1 MTTPEL
7 ERPDNPM
14 RSAAPPEN
22 LATTDVPR
30 PKPRPFRALLASRR
44 THLVLRIGALLVLLA
59 LLFRLLDSRTVIS
72 ALARADLGLVLVG
85 IGLVQAQVLLSALR
99 WKFTA
104 GRLDLHLPLMR
115 ATREYYVAV
124 FLNQV
129 LPGGVAGDAV
139 RTYRNRT
146 HDAAGESR
154 WRASLRSVVLE
165 RAAGQVA
172 FFVIAIG
179 GLLAWPLLLPASVPE
194 DVEALVA
201 VPVLIFAALA
211 AIVAFAAMRGPKR
224 IRGALT
230 DIGPDIR
237 NVFVRRGAWFYQAGL
252 SLTIVSSY
260 IAVFVVAGAALGVAI
275 PPIGWFTIVPMVL
288 LAMLIPISIGGWG
301 LREGAAAAL
310 FPLVGIDASLALAV
324 AILYGLIN
332 LAGSLPG
339 LWVFVATRARRIA

>member
-1 MTTPEL
+1 
-7 ERPDNPM
+7 M

-22 LATTDVPR
+22 IATADAPQ
-30 PKPRPFRALLASRR
+30 PKPGRLRALLASRR
-44 THLVLRIGALLVLLA
+44 THLVLRIAALMILLA
-59 LLFRLLDSRTVIS
+59 LLFRLLDSRTTMA
-72 ALARADLGLVLVG
+72 ALARADPGLVLVG
-85 IGLVQAQVLLSALR
+85 IGLVQAQVFLSSLR

-104 GRLDLHLPLMR
+104 GRLGLHLPLLR
-115 ATREYYVAV
+115 AAREYYVAV

-172 FFVIAIG
+172 FFVIAIA
-179 GLLAWPLLLPASVPE
+179 GLLAWPLFLPASVPE

-201 VPVLIFAALA
+201 VPVLVFAALIA
-211 AIVAFAAMRGPKR
+211 MVAFAAMRGPRR
-224 IRGALT
+224 IRRALS
-230 DIGPDIR
+230 DIGPDIHS
-237 NVFVRRGAWFYQAGL
+237 VFVRRGAWLCQAVL

-260 IAVFVVAGAALGVAI
+260 IAVFVVAGAALGVTI
-275 PPIGWFTIVPMVL
+275 PAIGWFTIVPMVL

-310 FPLVGIDASLALAV
+310 FPLVGIDASLALAI

-339 LWVFVATRARRIA
+339 LWVFVTTRARRGS

>member
-1 MTTPEL
+1 
-7 ERPDNPM
+7 M
-14 RSAAPPEN
+14 RTASPPEI
-22 LATTDVPR
+22 LEKHQQPDDCPPR
-30 PKPRPFRALLASRR
+30 IKPLLASRR
-44 THLVLRIGALLVLLA
+44 TQLVLRIGALLILLA
-59 LLFRLLDSRTVIS
+59 LLFRLLDSRTTMA

-85 IGLVQAQVLLSALR
+85 IGIVQAQVMLSSLR

-104 GRLDLHLPLMR
+104 ARLDLHLPLMR
-115 ATREYYVAV
+115 AAREYYVAV

-165 RAAGQVA
+165 RAAGQIA
-172 FFVIAIG
+172 FFVIAVA

-194 DVEALVA
+194 DVETLVA
-201 VPVLIFAALA
+201 VPVLVFAVLV

-224 IRGALT
+224 VRRALT

-237 NVFVRRGAWFYQAGL
+237 KVFIERGAWFYQAAL
-252 SLTIVSSY
+252 SLSIVSSY
-260 IAVFVVAGAALGVAI
+260 IAVFVIAGAALGVEI
-275 PPIGWFTIVPMVL
+275 PSIGWITIVPMVL

-310 FPLVGIDASLALAV
+310 FPLVGIDASLALAI

-332 LAGSLPG
+332 LVGSLPG
-339 LWVFVATRARRIA
+339 LWIFVATRDRSKG

>member
-1 MTTPEL
+1 
-7 ERPDNPM
+7 M
-14 RSAAPPEN
+14 RSAAPPDH
-22 LATTDVPR
+22 LATADAPR
-30 PKPRPFRALLASRR
+30 SRTGKVRSLLASRR

-59 LLFRLLDSRTVIS
+59 LLFRLLDSRTTMA
-72 ALARADLGLVLVG
+72 ALARADLTLVLLG
-85 IGLVQAQVLLSALR
+85 IGLVQAQVVLSSLR

-104 GRLDLHLPLMR
+104 GRLDLHLPLLR
-115 ATREYYVAV
+115 AAREYYVAV

-165 RAAGQVA
+165 RAAGQIA
-172 FFVIAIG
+172 FFLIAIA
-179 GLLAWPLLLPASVPE
+179 GLLAWPLFLPASVPE

-201 VPVLIFAALA
+201 VPVLVFAALA

-224 IRGALT
+224 IRRALT

-237 NVFVRRGAWFYQAGL
+237 NVFVLRGAWLYQAAL
-252 SLTIVSSY
+252 SLTIVASY
-260 IAVFVVAGAALGVAI
+260 IAVFVVAGAALGVTI
-275 PPIGWFTIVPMVL
+275 PSIGWFTIVPMVL

-310 FPLVGIDASLALAV
+310 FPLVGIDASLALAI

-339 LWVFVATRARRIA
+339 LWVFIATRARRSS

>member
-1 MTTPEL
+1 MKPERS
-7 ERPDNPM
+7 EISM
-14 RSAAPPEN
+14 RSASPPEK
-22 LATTDVPR
+22 LTTRSQDGA
-30 PKPRPFRALLASRR
+30 KPLRIKALLASRR
-44 THLVLRIGALLVLLA
+44 THLVLRVGALMILLA
-59 LLFRLLDSRTVIS
+59 LLFRLLDSRTTMA
-72 ALARADLGLVLVG
+72 ALARADLGLVLVA
-85 IGLVQAQVLLSALR
+85 IGLVQAQIMLSSLR

-104 GRLDLHLPLMR
+104 RRLDLHLPLMK
-115 ATREYYVAV
+115 AAREYYVAV

-165 RAAGQVA
+165 RAAGQIA
-172 FFVIAIG
+172 FFLIAIA
-179 GLLAWPLLLPASVPE
+179 GLLAWPFLVPASVPE

-201 VPVLIFAALA
+201 VPVAIFAALA
-211 AIVAFAAMRGPKR
+211 AIMAFAAMRGPRR
-224 IRGALT
+224 IRLALT

-237 NVFVRRGAWFYQAGL
+237 NVFVLRGAWFYQAAM

-260 IAVFVVAGAALGVAI
+260 IAVFVVAGTALGVEI
-275 PPIGWFTIVPMVL
+275 PSIGWFTIVPMVL

-310 FPLVGIDASLALAV
+310 FPLVGIDASLALAI

-332 LAGSLPG
+332 LVGSLPG
-339 LWVFVATRARRIA
+339 LWIFIATRARHAG

>member
-1 MTTPEL
+1 MQTAS
-7 ERPDNPM
+7 RPDSLRTGSRHGNK
-14 RSAAPPEN
+14 
-22 LATTDVPR
+22 LAHI
-30 PKPRPFRALLASRR
+30 KALLALRQ
-44 THLVLRIGALLVLLA
+44 THLVLRIAALLVLLA
-59 LLFRLLDSRTVIS
+59 LLFRLLDSRTTMA
-72 ALARADLGLVLVG
+72 ALARADLGLVFVG
-85 IGLVQAQVLLSALR
+85 IGIVQAQVMLSSLR
-99 WKFTA
+99 WKLTA
-104 GRLDLHLPLMR
+104 GRLDLHLPLLR
-115 ATREYYVAV
+115 AAREYYVAV

-146 HDAAGESR
+146 QDASGESH

-165 RAAGQVA
+165 RAAGQIA
-172 FFVIAIG
+172 FFLIAIT
-179 GLLAWPLLLPASVPE
+179 GLLAWPLFLPASVPE

-201 VPVLIFAALA
+201 VPILVFAALA
-211 AIVAFAAMRGPKR
+211 AIVAFAAMRGPRR
-224 IRGALT
+224 IRRALT

-237 NVFVRRGAWFYQAGL
+237 SVFVLRGAWLYQAAL

-260 IAVFVVAGAALGVAI
+260 IAVFVVAGAALGVTI
-275 PPIGWFTIVPMVL
+275 PSIGWFTIVPMVL

-310 FPLVGIDASLALAV
+310 FPLVGIDASLALAI

-339 LWVFVATRARRIA
+339 LCVFITTRARRSA

>member
-1 MTTPEL
+1 MQSASP
-7 ERPDNPM
+7 PDTLGRFPQQGGKM
-14 RSAAPPEN
+14 ARI
-22 LATTDVPR
+22 
-30 PKPRPFRALLASRR
+30 KALLASRR

-59 LLFRLLDSRTVIS
+59 LLFRLLDSRTTMA
-72 ALARADLGLVLVG
+72 ALGRADLGLVLVG
-85 IGLVQAQVLLSALR
+85 VGIVQAQVMLSSLR

-104 GRLDLHLPLMR
+104 GRLDLHLPLLR
-115 ATREYYVAV
+115 AAREYYVAV

-146 HDAAGESR
+146 QDAAGESR

-165 RAAGQVA
+165 RAAGQIA
-172 FFVIAIG
+172 FFLIATG
-179 GLLAWPLLLPASVPE
+179 GLLAWPLFLPASVPE

-201 VPVLIFAALA
+201 VPVLVFAALA
-211 AIVAFAAMRGPKR
+211 GIVAFAAIRGPKR
-224 IRGALT
+224 IRRALT

-237 NVFVRRGAWFYQAGL
+237 NVFILRGAWFYQAAL

-260 IAVFVVAGAALGVAI
+260 IAVFVVAGAALGVTI
-275 PPIGWFTIVPMVL
+275 PSIGWFTIVPMVL

-310 FPLVGIDASLALAV
+310 FPLVGIDASLALAI

-339 LWVFVATRARRIA
+339 LWAFVATRARPTP

>member
-1 MTTPEL
+1 MHTA
-7 ERPDNPM
+7 
-14 RSAAPPEN
+14 SPPEK
-22 LATTDVPR
+22 LVPSATSGK
-30 PKPRPFRALLASRR
+30 KPSRLRALLASRR
-44 THLVLRIGALLVLLA
+44 THLVLRVGALLILLV
-59 LLFRLLDSRTVIS
+59 LLFRLLDSRTTMA
-72 ALARADLGLVLVG
+72 ALARADLGLVLIG
-85 IGLVQAQVLLSALR
+85 IGIVQAQVMLSSLR

-115 ATREYYVAV
+115 AAREYYVAV

-146 HDAAGESR
+146 QDAAGENR

-165 RAAGQVA
+165 RAAGQIA
-172 FFVIAIG
+172 FFLIAIG
-179 GLLAWPLLLPASVPE
+179 GLLAWPLLVPASVPE

-201 VPVLIFAALA
+201 VPVLVFAALA

-224 IRGALT
+224 IRRALT

-237 NVFVRRGAWFYQAGL
+237 NVFVLRGAWLYQAAL

-260 IAVFVVAGAALGVAI
+260 IAVFVVAGAALGVTI
-275 PPIGWFTIVPMVL
+275 PSIGWFTIVPMVL

-310 FPLVGIDASLALAV
+310 FPLVGIDASLALAI

-332 LAGSLPG
+332 LAGSIPG
-339 LWVFVATRARRIA
+339 LWVFITTRARRTA